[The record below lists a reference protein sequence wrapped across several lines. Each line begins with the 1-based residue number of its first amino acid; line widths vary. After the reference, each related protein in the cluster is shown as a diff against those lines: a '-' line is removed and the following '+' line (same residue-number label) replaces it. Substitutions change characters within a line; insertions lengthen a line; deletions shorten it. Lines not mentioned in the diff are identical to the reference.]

1 MNRKIFAML
10 LAAAMVIASSMALA
24 ESPAVTPV
32 PGMTMSTPAMS
43 PASITVQGTAQVLAD
58 PDQVTVTANTSVTA
72 GTVGSAQEEMNRIV
86 DLATTKLLELGVQ
99 DDDIVTSDYSYY
111 PRYNYETNTLT
122 GYEANH
128 TLAITC
134 RDVEMLDSVIGALSD
149 SGFSQI
155 YSVSYDVSTRSEL
168 YQQALELAIQHAEQK
183 ALRMAATAGVTLT
196 GLRSVTENGGYNEG
210 YAVNGTADMSVMK
223 SESSSA
229 TGIRSGS
236 VSVSAS
242 VTVVYDAAK

>member
-1 MNRKIFAML
+1 MNKKIFAAL
-10 LAAAMVIASSMALA
+10 LAAAMAVTSCAALA
-24 ESPAVTPV
+24 ENLAVTPV
-32 PGMTMSTPAMS
+32 SDMTMSVPAMA

-72 GTVGSAQEEMNRIV
+72 GTVGSAQEEMNKIV
-86 DLATTKLLELGVQ
+86 AAATEKLLELGVQ

-128 TLAITC
+128 TLSITC

-168 YQQALELAIQHAEQK
+168 YQQALELAIQRAEQK
-183 ALRMAATAGVTLT
+183 ALRMAATGGMTLT
-196 GLRSVTENGGYNEG
+196 GLRSITENGGYNEG
-210 YAVNGTADMSVMK
+210 YVVNSTADAGVMK
-223 SESSSA
+223 SEAAGA

-236 VSVSAS
+236 VSVSAN

>member
-86 DLATTKLLELGVQ
+86 DLATTKLLELGV
-99 DDDIVTSDYSYY
+99 
-111 PRYNYETNTLT
+111 
-122 GYEANH
+122 
-128 TLAITC
+128 
-134 RDVEMLDSVIGALSD
+134 
-149 SGFSQI
+149 FS
-155 YSVSYDVSTRSEL
+155 
-168 YQQALELAIQHAEQK
+168 A
-183 ALRMAATAGVTLT
+183 
-196 GLRSVTENGGYNEG
+196 
-210 YAVNGTADMSVMK
+210 
-223 SESSSA
+223 
-229 TGIRSGS
+229 
-236 VSVSAS
+236 
-242 VTVVYDAAK
+242 

>member
-1 MNRKIFAML
+1 MNRKIFAVL
-10 LAAAMVIASSMALA
+10 LAAAMAIASPMALA
-24 ESPAVTPV
+24 EGLTAMPV
-32 PGMTMSTPAMS
+32 SDMTMSTPAMS
-43 PASITVQGTAQVLAD
+43 PASITVQGTAQVLSD
-58 PDQVTVTANTSVTA
+58 PDEVTVTANTSVTA

-86 DLATTKLLELGVQ
+86 EAATTKLLELGVQ

-128 TLAITC
+128 TLSITC

-168 YQQALELAIQHAEQK
+168 YQQALELAIQRAEQK
-183 ALRMAATAGVTLT
+183 ALRMAATSGLTLT
-196 GLRSVTENGGYNEG
+196 GLRSITENGGYNEG
-210 YAVNGTADMSVMK
+210 YAVNGTADMGVMK
-223 SESSSA
+223 SEAASA
-229 TGIRSGS
+229 TGIRAGS

>member
-1 MNRKIFAML
+1 MNKKIFAAL
-10 LAAAMVIASSMALA
+10 LAAAMAVTSCAALA
-24 ESPAVTPV
+24 ENLAVTPV
-32 PGMTMSTPAMS
+32 SDMTMSVPAMA

-72 GTVGSAQEEMNRIV
+72 GTVGRAQEEMNKIV
-86 DLATTKLLELGVQ
+86 AAATEKLLELGVQ

-128 TLAITC
+128 TLSITC

-155 YSVSYDVSTRSEL
+155 YSVNYDVSTRSEL
-168 YQQALELAIQHAEQK
+168 YQQALELAIQRAEQK
-183 ALRMAATAGVTLT
+183 ALRMAATGGMTLT
-196 GLRSVTENGGYNEG
+196 GLRSITENGGYNEG
-210 YAVNGTADMSVMK
+210 YVINGMADMGVMK
-223 SESSSA
+223 SEAAGA

-236 VSVSAS
+236 VSVSAN

>member
-1 MNRKIFAML
+1 MNRKVFAAL
-10 LAAAMVIASSMALA
+10 LAAVMVLASSMALA
-24 ESPAVTPV
+24 ENPTVMPV
-32 PGMTMSTPAMS
+32 SEMAMS
-43 PASITVQGTAQVLAD
+43 QASITVQGTAQVLAD
-58 PDQVTVTANTSVTA
+58 PDEVTVTANTSVTA

-86 DLATTKLLELGVQ
+86 DVATTKLLELGVH

-128 TLAITC
+128 TLSITC
-134 RDVEMLDSVIGALSD
+134 RDVDMLDSVIGALSD

-168 YQQALELAIQHAEQK
+168 YQQALELAIQRAEQK

-196 GLRSVTENGGYNEG
+196 GLRSITENGGYNEG
-210 YAVNGTADMSVMK
+210 YAVNGTADMGVMK
-223 SESSSA
+223 SEATSA
-229 TGIRSGS
+229 TGIRAGS
-236 VSVSAS
+236 VSVSAG
-242 VTVVYDAAK
+242 VTVVYDAQK

>member
-1 MNRKIFAML
+1 MNKRIFAAMMAVVMAFAS
-10 LAAAMVIASSMALA
+10 AAALA
-24 ESPAVTPV
+24 ENPMTASV
-32 PGMTMSTPAMS
+32 PSVEMAGM
-43 PASITVQGTAQVLAD
+43 ASITVQGTAQVTAD
-58 PDQVTVTANTSVTA
+58 PDEVTVTANTSVTA
-72 GTVGSAQEEMNRIV
+72 GTVSGAQEEMNRIV

-155 YSVSYDVSTRSEL
+155 YSVTYDVSTRSEL

-210 YAVNGTADMSVMK
+210 YVVNGAADMSVMK

-242 VTVVYDAAK
+242 VTVVYDAEKQ

>member
-1 MNRKIFAML
+1 MNRTILAAL
-10 LAAAMVIASSMALA
+10 LAAVMVIFSSAALA
-24 ESPAVTPV
+24 ESPTVMPV
-32 PGMTMSTPAMS
+32 SDMTMSTPAMN
-43 PASITVQGTAQVLAD
+43 PASITVQGTAQVMAD

-183 ALRMAATAGVTLT
+183 ALRMAATGGLTLT
-196 GLRSVTENGGYNEG
+196 GLRSITENGGYNEG
-210 YAVNGTADMSVMK
+210 YAVNATEDMGVMK
-223 SESSSA
+223 AAASSA

-236 VSVSAS
+236 VSVTAS